1 MILVIDVG
9 NTSMITGVYK
19 GKKLLANWIIS
30 TDKDRSSDELGL
42 SMIGFLRHKNIDAAL
57 IKAAVISNVVP
68 PIMHSLEQAV
78 RNYFKIIPII
88 IGPGVKTGINIKVEN
103 PKEVGTDIIANAV
116 AAFELY
122 GGPVIVV
129 DFGTATTFS
138 AISRKGDFIGTV
150 LCPGIKVS
158 AEALFQKAAKLL
170 RVDLY
175 KPSSVLGR
183 NTVSSLQSGIINGY
197 AGQVEHIIELIKNEM
212 GESDVKVVATGGFS
226 RIISDECKSIDMVN
240 DHLTLEGLR
249 IIYEKNK

>member
-78 RNYFKIIPII
+78 RNYFNIIPII

>member
-68 PIMHSLEQAV
+68 PIMHSLEQAL
-78 RNYFKIIPII
+78 RNYFNIIPII